1 MLHVLS
7 AGAAKAVVEKLAAQ
21 FTLQTGVKINSTFGA
36 VGAMQEKLR
45 QGVPCDV
52 AILTDTQIAAMVNAG
67 DAVAATAMPLGAV
80 FTGVGVRAGDAMP
93 DISTA
98 KALCAA
104 MLATDGIFFPDP
116 VKATAGI
123 HFAKV
128 LDRLGIAEQ
137 VASRLM
143 PYPAGAI
150 AMRAMA
156 ESDLPRVIG
165 CTQITEIHYTP
176 GVSLVGALP
185 KEFEL
190 ATVYSVGVCTAAA
203 NNTFA
208 ILFAALLGGA
218 ESAGLRIDAGFEAA
232 ASLRSECMRRRG

>member
-21 FTLQTGVKINSTFGA
+21 FTSQTGVKIDATFGA
-36 VGAMQEKLR
+36 VGAMQDKRKE
-45 QGVPCDV
+45 GAPCDLI
-52 AILTDTQIAAMVNAG
+52 ILTAAQIAAMVDTG
-67 DAVAATAMPLGAV
+67 DAVAATAMPIGAV
-80 FTGVGVRAGDAMP
+80 FTGVGVRAGDVMP

-98 KALCAA
+98 PALREA
-104 MLATDGIFFPDP
+104 MLAADGIFFPDP

-128 LDRLGIAEQ
+128 LAQLGIAEQ
-137 VASRLM
+137 IAARLM

-156 ESDLPRVIG
+156 ESTLPRAIG
-165 CTQITEIHYTP
+165 CTQITEILYTP
-176 GVSLVGALP
+176 GVSLVAALP

-190 ATVYSVGVCTAAA
+190 VTVYSVGVCTSAAK
-203 NNTFA
+203 NIFA
-208 ILFAALLGGA
+208 IRFAMLLGGA
-218 ESAGLRIDAGFEAA
+218 ETAGMRIDAGFEATA
-232 ASLRSECMRRRG
+232 

>member
-1 MLHVLS
+1 MLTSTPKILHVLS

-21 FTLQTGVKINSTFGA
+21 FTVQTGVDINAMFGA
-36 VGAMQEKLR
+36 VGAMQEKLKL
-45 QGVPCDV
+45 GAPCDV
-52 AILTDTQIAAMVNAG
+52 IILTAAQIAAMVDAG
-67 DAVAATAMPLGAV
+67 EAVAATATPLGAV

-98 KALCAA
+98 KALREA
-104 MLATDGIFFPDP
+104 MLAADGIFFPDP
-116 VKATAGI
+116 LKATAGI

-128 LDRLGIAEQ
+128 LAQLSIAEQ
-137 VASRLM
+137 VAARLM
-143 PYPAGAI
+143 PFPAGAI

-156 ESDLPRVIG
+156 ESALPRVIG
-165 CTQITEIHYTP
+165 CTQITEILYTP

-185 KEFEL
+185 REFEL

-208 ILFAALLGGA
+208 IRFAALLSGA
-218 ESAGLRIDAGFEAA
+218 ETAGLRVDAGFEAT
-232 ASLRSECMRRRG
+232 S